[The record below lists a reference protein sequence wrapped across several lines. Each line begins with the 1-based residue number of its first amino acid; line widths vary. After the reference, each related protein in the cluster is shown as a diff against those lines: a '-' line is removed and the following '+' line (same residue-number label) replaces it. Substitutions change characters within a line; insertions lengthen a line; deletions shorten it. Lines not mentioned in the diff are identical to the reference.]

1 MAELLGI
8 LGQHN
13 WSSLQLKFKVV
24 EKQQTVHKFMQ

>member
-13 WSSLQLKFKVV
+13 KSSLQLKCEVV
-24 EKQQTVHKFMQ
+24 EKQHTVHKLMQ